1 MLVLTRKAG
10 ESIVVNE
17 EITIVIVEMRGR
29 YAHVGIEAPGMPIR
43 RGELP
48 ARPKPDDRP
57 EPGIAGT

>member
-17 EITIVIVEMRGR
+17 QITIVIVEMRGR
-29 YAHVGIEAPGMPIR
+29 YAHVGIEAPRGMPIR

-48 ARPKPDDRP
+48 ARTTDGS
-57 EPGIAGT
+57 EPGDAHSR